1 MRAFRIKSYA
11 KLNLYLEVLRK
22 RKDNYHQIVALFER
36 IDLCDEISLSPRL
49 DKRIQIISNHPG
61 IPKGKANLAYQAASL
76 LMKKSGIRQGLD
88 IKINKRIP
96 IAAGL
101 GGGSSNAASV
111 LLGLNR
117 ALGLNL
123 ARGRLISYAKMLGS
137 DVPFFLSGAAF
148 AVGRGRGENI
158 TAVTAVK
165 RRFWH
170 LLAVPKI
177 KVSSK
182 TVYARLDKMLS
193 RQTVKQRSNSADF
206 GDGLD
211 RISAE
216 VTGLTKAIR
225 DVRILIQMLK
235 GKEAPLIRKFF
246 FNRLETASFDFCPKL
261 KHWKNALLDL
271 GVEGI
276 YMTGSGPAMF
286 SMVSS
291 RKEAV
296 LLRRKLS
303 RFKDVD
309 TFIVRTI

>member
-1 MRAFRIKSYA
+1 MKPLRIKSYA

-22 RKDNYHQIVALFER
+22 RKDNYHQIVTLFEK
-36 IDLCDEISLSPRL
+36 IDLCDEISLSPRP
-49 DKRIQIISNHPG
+49 DKKIQIISNHPA
-61 IPKGKANLAYQAASL
+61 IPKGRTNLAYRAASL
-76 LMKKSGIRQGLD
+76 LMEKTGIRQGWD
-88 IKINKRIP
+88 IRIDKRIP
-96 IAAGL
+96 VAAGL

-123 ARGRLISYAKMLGS
+123 SRRKLVSYAKTLGA

-148 AVGRGRGENI
+148 AVGRGRGENV

-177 KVSSK
+177 KVSTK
-182 TVYARLDKMLS
+182 TAYARLDKLL
-193 RQTVKQRSNSADF
+193 
-206 GDGLD
+206 DG
-211 RISAE
+211 REFAQ
-216 VTGLTKAIR
+216 VTGLTKAAR
-225 DVRILIQMLK
+225 DVKILLQALK
-235 GKEAPLIRKFF
+235 GKKAPLIRNFF
-246 FNRLETASFDFCPKL
+246 FNRLETASFDLCPKL
-261 KHWKNALLDL
+261 KHWKNVLLEL

-296 LLRRKLS
+296 LLFRRLS
-303 RFKDVD
+303 RFKDLD
-309 TFIVRTI
+309 TFIARTA